1 MKSMSRQRYSEDQI
15 LGVLKEI
22 DCGARIAG
30 VARGHGIGVQTYLC
44 LAQKYAGMSGSELAE
59 R

>member
-1 MKSMSRQRYSEDQI
+1 MSGQRYSVDQI

-22 DCGARIAG
+22 AGGASIAG
-30 VARGHGIGVQTYLC
+30 VARGHGIGVRAIY
-44 LAQKYAGMSGSELAE
+44 AWRKKYAGMSGSELAE